1 MRPTLLSAVLV
12 LAVAGCDS
20 VGPEAGEVDLGAS
33 VEVSDRGALEDAR
46 DRWRASGPDA
56 YTMRYEV
63 VCFCAPVT
71 VEVTVEDGRI
81 VASETTGGPAQAL
94 DVDGLYRVA
103 LDAYDQRA
111 ASVEARVTERGPPV
125 LVDLYIDYA
134 VEIADE
140 EIGYRVVAF
149 ETR

>member
-1 MRPTLLSAVLV
+1 MTRFVFAAALA

-20 VGPEAGEVDLGAS
+20 VGTEAGEVDLDALL
-33 VEVSDRGALEDAR
+33 EVADQEALEDAR

-63 VCFCAPVT
+63 ICFCPPVT

-81 VASETTGGPAQAL
+81 VGSETTGGPAQAL

-103 LDAYDQRA
+103 LDAYAEGA
-111 ASVEARVTERGPPV
+111 ASVNARVTERGPPV
-125 LVDLYIDYA
+125 LVDLFVDYSEA
-134 VEIADE
+134 IADE
-140 EIGYRVVAF
+140 EVGYRVVAF
-149 ETR
+149 RAR